1 MPVDLAVLL
10 AERRGLQRD
19 AKLSWRADPEQ
30 SLSDTVLRVRANGGG
45 RTGAEAAAADA
56 VAEYHCH
63 RHVLAIGQ
71 RDAPPVRTHTRRSEA
86 PLELGLQ
93 LARAPNDAIAA
104 TARRAHWSNWPG
116 TGARGRLPLCARGG
130 TAVPPL
136 IISARPKIP
145 QKPRHPAVDRY
156 CPRSAHSHRRL
167 KHVARPALL
176 TILCQPVPGGLR

>member
-45 RTGAEAAAADA
+45 RTGGEAAAADA

-71 RDAPPVRTHTRRSEA
+71 RDAPPTFEPTRA
-86 PLELGLQ
+86 VQ
-93 LARAPNDAIAA
+93 
-104 TARRAHWSNWPG
+104 
-116 TGARGRLPLCARGG
+116 RL
-130 TAVPPL
+130 
-136 IISARPKIP
+136 
-145 QKPRHPAVDRY
+145 H
-156 CPRSAHSHRRL
+156 
-167 KHVARPALL
+167 
-176 TILCQPVPGGLR
+176 